1 MFRLKVGRKRA
12 NKRVKKCNKA
22 SRGRQAYL
30 RFLLMGD
37 VLFVC
42 ASAKADLPSNVS
54 LPVPCTTTCASAGG
68 ANSWVSSG
76 QASLTSSGTTLYV
89 NQQSDKAI
97 LNWQSFNIG
106 TGHAV
111 QFNQPNT
118 GSVALNRIYQA
129 DPSRINGVLS
139 ANGQVF
145 LINRNGMVFG
155 PGASVDVNSLT
166 ASTLNVSDETFNVTG
181 ILQAIKEGKAAF
193 IAEGP
198 MGSVVI
204 ENGAQLRS
212 AEGGRIMV
220 LAPVIENRGLIET
233 PEGQAILAA
242 SQDKVWLKAASKD
255 DNLRGLLVEVG
266 TGGDV
271 RNLGEVIAK
280 RGNISLMGFAVNQD
294 GLLSATTAVT
304 SNGSIKLVAQD
315 KTTMRSS
322 AVGTGLEVDGVS
334 MVRDGKAAQVTFG
347 ANSRTEVLPD
357 KDDTSTAV
365 EEQKQ
370 VLSSVSVLA
379 KEIQLKQNASIVVT
393 GGNVTLTATANPL
406 QAMQNG
412 TQRNDSRIVLEQGS
426 LIDVSGTT
434 DTKLAMSRN
443 ELEIELRGNELKD
456 APFQRNGV
464 LRGKKVIV
472 DAREGTPLTDISSA
486 LAAIERGVDERLSA
500 GGTLTLAS
508 EGDVVLAK
516 GATVDISGGEVAY
529 EAGWM
534 HTTQLLS
541 GNKIYDISDADP
553 NRLYDGVLG
562 EYVRLNP
569 KWGET
574 QVWRINGLAQGHYEE
589 GYVEGKNAGNFKVI
603 ANSAQLDGE
612 VLARVTQGSRQ
623 DSAVQMGGL
632 ELDFATILGGSFGYI
647 PTALTFTHRPASNS
661 FQDSL
666 DPSVPITLDPRL
678 LLEGGV
684 GRLTVRHNGEVHVS
698 EGTQLTLPAGGELY
712 LSGSVITVDG
722 TITAPAG
729 TVVLQAIQPANA
741 LPANRSLAV
750 GAQGLI
756 DVSGLWF
763 NTFGLPWSDA
773 TNRRAGTAVSRRR
786 EGRYLEG
793 GAVTL
798 NAKGDL
804 LLAAGSVIDAD
815 GGASVDAQGKLHA
828 GKGGKIQLTS
838 RAALPEGSVLRL
850 DGDLHAYALEQGGRL
865 SIEANALRIADAV
878 AGHIISSN
886 ETVLTPDFFQRGGFS
901 DYVLTSNLD
910 GITVAAGT
918 VIKPQAKS
926 SVIDSTFLSH
936 ASGEDLSAFSQ
947 VMLLP
952 EAQRSAVN
960 LSLTLDQM
968 AATRVKPAHFV
979 LETGARIETETGS
992 AVTLTSDQS
1001 IDIDGLISAPSGS
1014 IDLRIKKP
1022 RSNETNAYFLPEQG
1036 IYLSNTAQLLSRG
1049 AADILPNKLGQT
1061 VGQVLDGGQIN
1072 LTADRGHII
1081 TETGSLIDVSGTS
1094 ATVHIRPYGAING
1107 GALEQVASNAGSVYL
1122 SAAEGM
1128 RLAGDFVALA
1138 GAKSTQ
1144 GGQLTVV
1151 LDATQRVDDLS
1162 VIPVSPYLNF
1172 DYAAR
1177 NLVLSSSALQLLSLS
1192 ALQQPEGKTLPQ
1204 RGQAVLNTEKV
1215 EAGGFDVLNLRVADL
1230 PSPSGVVARGKI
1242 TLDHVDSTL
1251 RRSIALD
1258 ASLIN
1263 SLGGDSHLG
1272 AAYVVLKNSNTTP
1285 TLPPVAIEGE
1295 GVLAIDAGQIDLVGH
1310 VTLQGWQETHL
1321 SSEGDMRLSGLLGVL
1336 GSSSKE
1342 WRGSLNSYADLQLQA
1357 ARIFPATLTQYQIQV
1372 TGPDGEL
1379 RVLSASSPVEGP
1391 LLSAGGTLSLKADTI
1406 TQAGVLQAPLG
1417 QINFEAGKQLVL
1429 AAGSF
1434 TSTSAEGQLIP
1445 FGQTQLGIDWIY
1457 PVNQFSTLL
1466 MDAPPVQNIALK
1478 APVVRQ
1484 ENGAVINVS
1493 GGGDLLA
1500 YEFVPGLGGSL
1511 DVLAPENSANTFA
1524 IIPTMQGYGPHDP
1537 MIFTGTDLNAG
1548 DRIHL
1553 AAGSALPAGDYLL
1566 LPARYALLPGAYLV
1580 TLKTELQD
1588 FGAGH
1593 RLDQLDGSVIV
1604 AGYRTVAGTDIRE
1617 SRWSAYAVAPGSI
1630 ARTRSE
1636 YQESFANEFFS
1647 KRAAKLDKAAPLLPR
1662 DAGYLGVNV
1671 TTDLQLDGELWARQL
1686 DGRGARVDLEADTLV
1701 IVANRGVADGTV
1713 QITADSLNVLGAES
1727 LFLGGHRST
1736 SGDTTHLLVS
1746 ASKLK
1751 VGEGVVLDVPEL
1763 LLGARDEVRVA
1774 SGAHIGASGKAS
1786 DTANNYTLQGNG
1798 ALLQLSGGGPV
1809 QITRTNAN
1817 GTAGDLYIE
1826 QDATLTA
1833 NGSMYLES
1841 SHGIS
1846 MDGLLLMDGGSLTF
1860 DANRISL
1867 GDAPDQTTGLV
1878 LTQNQLNSL
1887 HVDSLTLISR
1897 GTVDF
1902 YGTIDLSMQALTV
1915 AAAGMVGYGD
1925 ALATIDVD
1933 SLELKNLTS
1942 VAAVSVADNASL
1954 QVNTRVLRLGEGA
1967 FAIDGFARTELS
1979 ATQGVK
1985 LQKKGEFKVDGE
1997 LTLNTPLITAD
2008 SGADTTLAA
2017 TGVLRALALPVVATE
2032 PALTQ
2037 GLGARIA
2044 LTGRD
2049 VILDTNI
2056 QLPSGEVSL
2065 KASQGDV
2072 QVLAGASIDVS
2083 GQKEYFA
2090 DKIVA
2095 TPAGRVFMQ
2104 SDSGNVRMDQGATI
2118 ALRSIEG
2125 GDTGQLVISAAA
2137 GEWFLGASLDAHSDT
2152 GNTLGAVKLDLGS
2165 VADFSQL
2172 NSRLNDAGFGGERV
2186 VRVRNGHVEIAENDR
2201 VQAEHLQLTADEG
2214 ALNVH
2219 GQINAASLEGGH
2231 VLLQAKQDVHL
2242 YSTARIDARATGA
2255 NEAGGRVV
2263 LSSTQGELL
2272 IDAADD
2278 SSAAVIDVS
2287 GTRVNADAALEY
2299 VGGKVVLRAKRVGN
2313 DVAVNTLLG
2322 RIKGAESIAVEAVET
2337 YSSTLLDQAL
2347 QEQMH
2352 AESSAYMAHAN
2363 TIKNRLG
2370 MNNDPRF
2377 HLRSGIEVV
2386 SSADLL
2392 VSDDWDFSARDSA
2405 GDLRW
2410 RYGDDAGVLTLRAAK
2425 ALVFENS
2432 LMDGIETNAE
2442 TQLTGQLMTGEAWSY
2457 RLVAG
2462 ADLNSADVLALNK
2475 GHGKL
2480 VLDKGVQIHTGSGD
2494 IELASGGDLDFADS
2508 DVAVFSAGSSAGHGT
2523 LEGDWLYLF
2532 SGNYPV
2538 RGGNVTLTVAGDFQG
2553 AGTEQLISDWLHRM
2567 GNFGEDLSNNT
2578 PLNTAWAVN
2587 FRDASDE
2594 RLFKQGLGAFGGG
2607 RLKLDVDGHISQLSA
2622 VVATTG
2628 RPEGVYSGVFDKGF
2642 ITNEVKVLGGGGVLE
2657 ISAGG
2662 DINGGVFFIDGGKA
2676 RIRAG
2681 KSIQADNKGIAPVV
2695 AIGNGAITLQSHDD
2709 LTLQTVLNST
2719 LLPQSQL
2726 QPEQGFFENYFFR
2739 YGENSAVTLN
2749 SLSGDVTLRNNFDAV
2764 SQQFPTLQ
2772 FSGSNVELLST
2783 LYPGTLSVAAL
2794 QGDIVFES
2802 SLTLFP
2808 THEGNLVLL
2817 ADGDI
2822 TGPVVLHMSDADTGL
2837 FADANKPVGS
2847 EKLNYFTSLLSPYG
2861 TNSHAPV
2868 PMHKDD
2874 VQPVSIVARKG
2885 NVQGSKTDAALAI
2898 FVPKQAQLVAGK
2910 DVRNVSFSGQHVS
2923 AKDVTQIIAGRDIL
2937 YSNKRGG
2944 TGQLVET
2951 HSSMELGGPGELLLR
2966 AGRDID
2972 LGTSNGVVT
2981 HGNTRNLALEE
2992 SGASIT
2998 MEVGAQNELDFDAYL
3013 TRYAALDAQLFDVL
3027 AAAALNTEGNLQQN
3041 KDDVLALVA
3050 RMTPEQKRQ
3059 LALPHF
3065 YAELAKASRRAAQSQ
3080 NGADYQEGYDAIAT
3094 LLGDAS
3100 YQGDLRLYFSR
3111 IQTLD
3116 GGDINLLVPG
3126 GLINAGLAVTG
3137 GGFEKTSD
3145 KLGIVAV
3152 RSGDVGIYLNKDMM
3166 VNQSRVF
3173 ALDGGDIMIW
3183 SQEGNIDAG
3192 RGAKSAL
3199 AVPAT
3204 NVSFDPS
3211 TGAVILDFPPAIAGS
3226 GIRNAAA
3233 SAGVKPGS
3241 VTLAAPK
3248 GVVIANDAGIKSG
3261 GDIVIPGLAE
3271 GLDNIS
3277 AGGSKVGDLNIQ
3289 PPAIAMDVANAGNSA
3304 SQSGDGNNMDDLAS
3318 SVTPLSDAA
3327 LAFLEVEMLGFGED

>member
-1 MFRLKVGRKRA
+1 MFGLKVDRKRA
-12 NKRVKKCNKA
+12 NKRVKKRNKA
-22 SRGRQAYL
+22 QRGRHAYL
-30 RFLLMGD
+30 HLLLLGD

-42 ASAKADLPSNVS
+42 ASAKADLPSNANF
-54 LPVPCTTTCASAGG
+54 PVPCTTACASTGG
-68 ANSWVSSG
+68 ANGWVSSG

-106 TGHAV
+106 AGNTV
-111 QFNQPNT
+111 QFNQPDT

-139 ANGQVF
+139 ANGQIF

-181 ILQAIKEGKAAF
+181 ILQAIQQGKAAF

-220 LAPVIENRGLIET
+220 LAPVIENKGLIET

-271 RNLGEVIAK
+271 SNLGEVIAK
-280 RGNISLMGFAVNQD
+280 RGNISLMGFAVNQE
-294 GLLSATTAVT
+294 GLLSATTAVA

-315 KTTMRSS
+315 KTTMKSS
-322 AVGTGLEVDGVS
+322 GIGTGLEVGSVS

-347 ANSRTEVLPD
+347 VNSRTEVLPD
-357 KDDTSTAV
+357 EDDTSTAV
-365 EEQKQ
+365 DEQKQ

-379 KEIQLKQNASIVVT
+379 KEIQLKQNAKIVVT
-393 GGNVTLTATANPL
+393 GGNVSLTATANPMT
-406 QAMQNG
+406 AMQTG

-434 DTKLAMSRN
+434 NTKLAMARN
-443 ELEIELRGNELKD
+443 ELEIELRSNELKD
-456 APFQRNGV
+456 APLQRNSV

-486 LAAIERGVDERLSA
+486 LAAIERNVDERLSA
-500 GGTLTLAS
+500 GGTVTLAS

-529 EAGWM
+529 ESGWM

-574 QVWRINGLAQGHYEE
+574 QVWRINGLAQGRYEE
-589 GYVEGKNAGNFKVI
+589 GYVEGKNAGNFKLI
-603 ANSAQLDGE
+603 ASSVQLDGD
-612 VLARVTQGSRQ
+612 VLARVTQGPRQ
-623 DSAVQMGGL
+623 DAAVQMGGL
-632 ELDFATILGGSFGYI
+632 ELDLATIFGGSFGYI
-647 PTALTFTHRPASNS
+647 PAELTFTHTPASRS

-712 LSGSVITVDG
+712 LSGSAITVDG
-722 TITAPAG
+722 AITVPAG
-729 TVVLQAIQPANA
+729 TVVLQTTQPTNA
-741 LPANRSLAV
+741 LPAKRSLAV

-773 TNRRAGTAVSRRR
+773 TNRRASTPVSRRR

-793 GAVTL
+793 GSVTL

-828 GKGGKIQLTS
+828 GKGGKINLVS
-838 RAALPEGSVLRL
+838 RAQLPEGSALRL

-878 AGHIISSN
+878 AGNINALN

-901 DYVLTSNLD
+901 AYALTSNLN

-918 VIKPQAKS
+918 VIKPQAQS
-926 SVIDSTFLSH
+926 IVVDSTFLDH
-936 ASGEDLSAFSQ
+936 ASGDDLSAFSD

-952 EAQRSAVN
+952 EDQRSAVN

-968 AATRVKPAHFV
+968 AATTVKPAHFV

-1001 IDIDGLISAPSGS
+1001 IYINGLISAPSGS
-1014 IDLRIKKP
+1014 IDLRITKP
-1022 RSNETNAYFLPEQG
+1022 RSNDTNAYFLPEQG
-1036 IYLSNTAQLLSRG
+1036 IYLGNTAQLLSLG
-1049 AADILPNKLGQT
+1049 AAEILPNKFGQA
-1061 VGQVLDGGQIN
+1061 VGQVLDGGQIR
-1072 LTADRGHII
+1072 LTADRGYIVAAS
-1081 TETGSLIDVSGTS
+1081 GSLIDVSGTS
-1094 ATVHIRPYGAING
+1094 ATLHIRPYGAIDG
-1107 GALEQVASNAGSVYL
+1107 GKLEHIASNAGSVYL
-1122 SAAEGM
+1122 TAAEGM
-1128 RLAGDFVALA
+1128 LLAGDLIGRA
-1138 GAKSTQ
+1138 GAEYTQ
-1144 GGQLTVV
+1144 GGQLTLA
-1151 LDATQRVDDLS
+1151 LDANSRIDDVS
-1162 VIPVSPYLNF
+1162 VVPQNPYLNF

-1177 NLVLSSSALQLLSLS
+1177 NLVLSSSEP
-1192 ALQQPEGKTLPQ
+1192 QQPEGKTLPQ
-1204 RGQAVLNTEKV
+1204 RGQAVLNAEKV

-1230 PSPSGVVARGKI
+1230 FSPSGVVARGKI

-1272 AAYVVLKNSNTTP
+1272 AAYVVLKNSNTTQ
-1285 TLPPVAIEGE
+1285 TLPPAAIEGE
-1295 GVLAIDAGQIDLVGH
+1295 GVFAIDAQQIDLVGH

-1321 SSEGDMRLSGLLGVL
+1321 TSEGDMRLSGLLGSL

-1379 RVLSASSPVEGP
+1379 RVLSASTPAEGP

-1417 QINFEAGKQLVL
+1417 QINFEAGKQLIL

-1434 TSTSAEGQLIP
+1434 TSTSADGQLIP

-1457 PVNQFSTLL
+1457 PVNQYNTLL
-1466 MDAPPVQNIALK
+1466 MNAPPVQNIALK

-1484 ENGAVINVS
+1484 ENGAVINIS

-1511 DVLAPENSANTFA
+1511 DRLAPENSANTFA
-1524 IIPTMQGYGPHDP
+1524 IIPTMQGYGPYDP

-1548 DRIHL
+1548 DSIHL
-1553 AAGSALPAGDYLL
+1553 AAGSALPAGDYVL

-1580 TLKTELQD
+1580 TLKTDLQD
-1588 FGAGH
+1588 FGAGQ
-1593 RLDQLDGSVIV
+1593 RSDQLDGSVIV

-1647 KRAAKLDKAAPLLPR
+1647 KRAAELDEAAPLLPR

-1671 TTDLQLDGELWARQL
+1671 TTDLQLEGELWAQQL
-1686 DGRGARVDLEADTLV
+1686 DGRGARVDLEADTLA
-1701 IVANRGVADGTV
+1701 IVVNRGVADGTV
-1713 QITADSLNVLGAES
+1713 QITADSLNALGAES
-1727 LFLGGHRST
+1727 LLLGGHRST
-1736 SGDTTHLLVS
+1736 SGDTTTLLVS
-1746 ASKLK
+1746 ASKVK
-1751 VGEGVVLDVPEL
+1751 VGEGAVLDVPEL
-1763 LLGARDEVRVA
+1763 LLGARDEVRIA
-1774 SGAHIGASGKAS
+1774 SGARIGASAKVANTG
-1786 DTANNYTLQGNG
+1786 NNYTLQGNG
-1798 ALLQLSGGGPV
+1798 ALVQLSGGAPV

-1817 GTAGDLYIE
+1817 GTTGDLHIE
-1826 QDATLTA
+1826 QGATLIA
-1833 NGSMYLES
+1833 SGSMYLES
-1841 SHGIS
+1841 SHDTS

-1860 DANRISL
+1860 NANQISL

-1878 LTQNQLNSL
+1878 LKQNQLNSL
-1887 HVDSLTLISR
+1887 HMDSLTLISR

-1915 AAAGMVGYGD
+1915 AAAGMVAYGD
-1925 ALATIDVD
+1925 AVAVIDVD

-1942 VAAVSVADNASL
+1942 VAAVSVADNATL
-1954 QVNTRVLRLGEGA
+1954 RVNTSLLRLGEGA

-1979 ATQGVK
+1979 ATHGVR

-2008 SGADTTLAA
+2008 SGADTALAA
-2017 TGVLRALALPVVATE
+2017 TGVLQVLALPAVATE
-2032 PALTQ
+2032 QALTQ

-2049 VILDTNI
+2049 VTLGTHI

-2083 GQKEYFA
+2083 GQKEHFA

-2095 TPAGRVFMQ
+2095 TPAGKVLMQ
-2104 SDSGNVRMDQGATI
+2104 SDSGNVRVDQGATI
-2118 ALRSIEG
+2118 ALRSVAEG
-2125 GDTGQLVISAAA
+2125 DAGQLVISAAA
-2137 GEWFLGASLDAHSDT
+2137 GEWLLGASLDAHRDT
-2152 GNTLGAVKLDLGS
+2152 GKALGSVKLDLGS

-2172 NSRLNDAGFGGERV
+2172 NSTLNDAGFSGERV
-2186 VRVRNGHVEIAENDR
+2186 VRVRNGSVEIAENDL
-2201 VQAEHLQLTADEG
+2201 VQAERLQLTADEG

-2219 GQINAASLEGGH
+2219 GQINAASLKGGD

-2255 NEAGGRVV
+2255 NEAGGHVV
-2263 LSSTQGELL
+2263 LESTQGALA

-2287 GTRVNADAALEY
+2287 GTGVNADAALEY
-2299 VGGKVVLRAKRVGN
+2299 VGGKVVLRAQRVGN

-2322 RIKGAESIAVEAVET
+2322 RINGAESIAVEAVKS
-2337 YSSTLLDQAL
+2337 YSSTVLNEAL
-2347 QEQMH
+2347 QEQIH
-2352 AESSAYMAHAN
+2352 ADSAAYMANAN
-2363 TIKNRLG
+2363 TIKSRLG

-2377 HLRSGIEVV
+2377 HLRSGLEVV

-2405 GDLRW
+2405 GNLRW
-2410 RYGDDAGVLTLRAAK
+2410 RYGDDSGVLTLRAAK
-2425 ALVFENS
+2425 ELVFKKS
-2432 LMDGIETNAE
+2432 LMDGIETDVE
-2442 TQLTGQLMTGEAWSY
+2442 TQLSGQLMTGEAWSY

-2475 GHGKL
+2475 GQGKL
-2480 VLDKGVQIHTGSGD
+2480 VLDKGVQIYTGSGD

-2508 DVAVFSAGSSAGHGT
+2508 TVAVFSAGSSAGHGT
-2523 LEGDWLYLF
+2523 LEGDWLSFF
-2532 SGNYPV
+2532 SGAYPV
-2538 RGGNVTLTVAGDFQG
+2538 RGGDITLTVAGNIHG

-2567 GNFGEDLSNNT
+2567 GNFGGDLTNNVAM
-2578 PLNTAWAVN
+2578 NTAWAVN
-2587 FRDASDE
+2587 FRDAGDE

-2607 RLKLDVDGHISQLSA
+2607 RLKVDVEGQIDQLSA
-2622 VVATTG
+2622 VVPTTG
-2628 RPEGVYSGVFDKGF
+2628 RPEGVYSGVVDNGF
-2642 ITNEVKVLGGGGVLE
+2642 ITNEVKVLGSGGALE

-2681 KSIQADNKGIAPVV
+2681 KSIQADNKGIAPIV

-2709 LTLQTVLNST
+2709 LTLQTVFNST
-2719 LLPQSQL
+2719 LVPQSQL
-2726 QPEQGFFENYFFR
+2726 QPEGQGVLENYFFS
-2739 YGENSAVTLN
+2739 YGENSAVALN
-2749 SLSGDVTLRNNFDAV
+2749 SLTGDVTLRNNFDTV
-2764 SQQFPTLQ
+2764 RGQFPSMY
-2772 FSGSNVELLST
+2772 FNSNVIELLSM
-2783 LYPGTLSVAAL
+2783 LYPGTLSIAAL
-2794 QGDIVFES
+2794 QGDIVFEN

-2808 THEGNLVLL
+2808 THKGNLVLL
-2817 ADGDI
+2817 ADGNV
-2822 TGPVVLHMSDADTGL
+2822 TGPVILNMSDADASL
-2837 FADANKPVGS
+2837 FADANKPVAS
-2847 EKLNYFTSLLSPYG
+2847 DKLNYFTSLLSPYG

-2868 PMHKDD
+2868 PMHKNDT
-2874 VQPVSIVARKG
+2874 QPVSIVARKG

-2898 FVPKQAQLVAGK
+2898 FVPKQAQLVAGN

-2923 AKDVTQIIAGRDIL
+2923 AKDVTQITAGRDIL

-2951 HSSMELGGPGELLLR
+2951 QSSMELGGPGELLLR
-2966 AGRDID
+2966 AGRNID

-3013 TRYAALDAQLFDVL
+3013 THYAALDAQLLDVL
-3027 AAAALNTEGNLQQN
+3027 AEAALNTEGNLQQN

-3050 RMTPEQKRQ
+3050 RLTPEQKRQ

-3080 NGADYQEGYDAIAT
+3080 NGADYQGGYDAIAT

-3126 GLINAGLAVTG
+3126 GLINAGLAMTG
-3137 GGFEKTSD
+3137 GGFEKTTD

-3199 AVPAT
+3199 AVPPT
-3204 NVSFDPS
+3204 NVSFDPI

-3233 SAGVKPGS
+3233 SVGVKPGS

-3261 GDIVIPGLAE
+3261 GDIVIPGLVE
-3271 GLDNIS
+3271 GLENIS

-3289 PPAIAMDVANAGNSA
+3289 PPAIAMDLANAGNST
-3304 SQSGDGNNMDDLAS
+3304 SQSNDGKEMNDLAS
-3318 SVTPLSDAA
+3318 STTPLSDAA
-3327 LAFLEVEMLGFGED
+3327 LSFLEVEMLGFGEE